1 MFRGIRR
8 LQKSDKGK
16 SPEDEYIELTEPG
29 AGILGGDDTLVN
41 QITSLEELVSKRTQ
55 ELEEARA
62 RLTQLNTS
70 EAHPDIP
77 GEPVAE
83 ISVTADT
90 GAEVT
95 GEDGV
100 DGLFVMPNQPGDED
114 KVAVKEEPKAEALDL
129 NTTVTGVGEEEEA
142 AEPEE
147 PAEPTANEAA
157 DSFAGIFNSEE
168 EEENPLLGLVSSLPD
183 VNADELLQEAEEI
196 YALIRQL
203 RGE

>member
-8 LQKSDKGK
+8 LQKPDKGK

-70 EAHPDIP
+70 ETHPDIP

-83 ISVTADT
+83 ISVTAGT

-100 DGLFVMPNQPGDED
+100 DGLFVMPNQPDDED
-114 KVAVKEEPKAEALDL
+114 KVAVEEVTKVDELDMD
-129 NTTVTGVGEEEEA
+129 TTVTGVGEEEEG
-142 AEPEE
+142 AELTEPGE
-147 PAEPTANEAA
+147 PATNEAS
-157 DSFAGIFNSEE
+157 DSFAGIFKNED
-168 EEENPLLGLVSSLPD
+168 EEENPLLGLISSMPD
-183 VNADELLQEAEEI
+183 INADDLLREVNEI
-196 YALIRQL
+196 HALLRQL
-203 RGE
+203 QGE